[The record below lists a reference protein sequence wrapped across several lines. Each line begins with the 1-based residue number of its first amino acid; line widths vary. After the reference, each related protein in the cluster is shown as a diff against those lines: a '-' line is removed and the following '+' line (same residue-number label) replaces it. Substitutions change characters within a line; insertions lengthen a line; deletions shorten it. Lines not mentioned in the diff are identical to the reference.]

1 MIDYFKAFINY
12 RNDTRFQELCE
23 AGTFAVA
30 VETTDTD
37 TGEVK
42 EAYLY
47 KNMTITPT
55 GAGFVLAG
63 SLHKYRSI
71 IKGIANSTQ
80 IDKYKGY
87 NGDLFTLQDITD
99 TITHLC
105 GVLDISP
112 HVCTLQNIEIGVNN
126 VVTFAPFDFLKGVL
140 YHRNDYSPT
149 IKHGGNYIQFEHNEY
164 YIKLYNKGRQ
174 YELPNEVIRVE
185 IKVMKM
191 RKLIE
196 AGIEISTLADI
207 NETTLKQAFDLL
219 YSEFNEVIYYDY
231 SLKTDGLTE
240 AKQRKVLEYQNRTFW
255 EGLTYKQR
263 YKERERLNT
272 LIEKH
277 SDNYKG
283 QIQRQMI
290 AGYNATIEGKA
301 GDYTLPA
308 TPQPT
313 EANQEV
319 KNDLQNEKSITIL
332 PTPKNQKEGINS
344 PPYQD
349 TPKNQKEGINSPP
362 YQDTPKNQKEG
373 INSPFKY
380 SVRTYPDGVKKEDEK
395 SDLKVTEKT
404 PQKEV
409 KNGVANLDKKAPQK
423 TDLKPLSKDY
433 PRKCVITGISLE
445 LEKENARYI
454 RTNTIMHVKET
465 DEHLYSLLCSLLLP
479 HTGFK
484 PVFEKTIINQLAKQ
498 VRNRYYNKSEG
509 TRSIM
514 QGGDLKNQLS
524 LDL

>member
-12 RNDTRFQELCE
+12 RNDTRFKELCE
-23 AGTFAVA
+23 AGIFAVA
-30 VETTDTD
+30 VETTDTG

-47 KNMTITPT
+47 KNMTITPAGT
-55 GAGFVLAG
+55 GFVLAG

-71 IKGIANSTQ
+71 IKDIATSAQ
-80 IDKYKGY
+80 IDKHQGF

-149 IKHGGNYIQFEHNEY
+149 IKHGGNYIQFELNEY

-174 YELPNEVIRVE
+174 YELSNEVIRVE

-196 AGIEISTLADI
+196 AGINISTLADI
-207 NETTLKQAFDLL
+207 NQSTLKQAFDLL
-219 YSEFNEVIYYDY
+219 YNEFNEVIYYDY
-231 SLKTDGLTE
+231 NLKTDGLTE
-240 AKQRKVLEYQNRTFW
+240 AKQRKVLEYQNKALW
-255 EGLTYKQR
+255 EGLTK
-263 YKERERLNT
+263 KERYREKDRLST

-290 AGYNATIEGKA
+290 AGYNAIIEGKK

-308 TPQPT
+308 APQPT
-313 EANQEV
+313 GANQEV
-319 KNDLQNEKSITIL
+319 KNVIQNEKSITIL
-332 PTPKNQKEGINS
+332 PTYQDTSENTKLGTFS
-344 PPYQD
+344 PTYQD
-349 TPKNQKEGINSPP
+349 TPENTKLG
-362 YQDTPKNQKEG
+362 TF
-373 INSPFKY
+373 SPFKY
-380 SVRTYPDGVKKEDEK
+380 SVRTYPEGVEKEGEK
-395 SDLKVTEKT
+395 SDLKDTKKT

-409 KNGVANLDKKAPQK
+409 KNEGVNFDKKSPQK

-445 LEKENARYI
+445 LEKSEARYI
-454 RTNTIMHVKET
+454 QTKTIRRVKET
-465 DEHLYSLLCSLLLP
+465 DGHLYSLLCSLLLP
-479 HTGFK
+479 RTGVV
-484 PVFEKTIINQLAKQ
+484 PVFESNIINQLAKQ
-498 VRNRYYNKSEG
+498 VRNRYYNKSYL
-509 TRSIM
+509 TRAIM
-514 QGGDLKNQLS
+514 QGSDLHNQLF

>member
-1 MIDYFKAFINY
+1 MIDYFKALIDY
-12 RNDTRFQELCE
+12 RNDTRFEELRK
-23 AGTFAVA
+23 AGTFAVGITKS
-30 VETTDTD
+30 EPKE
-37 TGEVK
+37 GEILK
-42 EAYLY
+42 HTYLY
-47 KNMTITPT
+47 KNMRITT
-55 GAGFVLAG
+55 TQNGFLLEG

-71 IKGIANSTQ
+71 IKGVATCEQ
-80 IDKYKGY
+80 IDKHQGF

-112 HVCTLQNIEIGVNN
+112 HICTLQNIEIGVNN

-196 AGIEISTLADI
+196 AGINISTLADI
-207 NETTLKQAFDLL
+207 NESTLKQAFDLL
-219 YSEFNEVIYYDY
+219 YNEFNEVIYYDY

-263 YKERERLNT
+263 YKERDRLST

-290 AGYNATIEGKA
+290 AGYNAIIEGKE

-308 TPQPT
+308 APQPMM
-313 EANQEV
+313 ANQEV
-319 KNDLQNEKSITIL
+319 KD
-332 PTPKNQKEGINS
+332 TPENQKEGIIS

-349 TPKNQKEGINSPP
+349 TPENQKEGIISPP
-362 YQDTPKNQKEG
+362 YQDTPENQKEG
-373 INSPFKY
+373 IISPFKY
-380 SVRTYPDGVKKEDEK
+380 RVRTFPEGLKKEVK
-395 SDLKVTEKT
+395 KVTEKT

-409 KNGVANLDKKAPQK
+409 KNGGEKRGKKEPSK
-423 TDLKPLSKDY
+423 SGKKPLSKDY

-445 LEKENARYI
+445 LEKSEARYI
-454 RTNTIMHVKET
+454 QTKTIKRVKDT
-465 DEHLYSLLCSLLLP
+465 DVHLYSLLCSLLLP
-479 HTGFK
+479 HTGVK
-484 PVFEKTIINQLAKQ
+484 PVFEKNIINQLAKQ

-509 TRSIM
+509 TRSVM
-514 QGGDLKNQLS
+514 QDGDLKKQLS

>member
-12 RNDTRFQELCE
+12 RNDTRFQELKE
-23 AGTFAVA
+23 AGIFAVA

-47 KNMTITPT
+47 KNMNITPT
-55 GAGFVLAG
+55 GTGFVLAG

-71 IKGIANSTQ
+71 IKDIATSAQ

-149 IKHGGNYIQFEHNEY
+149 IKHGGNYIQFEHAQY

-191 RKLIE
+191 QKLIE
-196 AGIEISTLADI
+196 AGINISTLADI

-231 SLKTDGLTE
+231 SLKTEGLTE
-240 AKQRKVLEYQNRTFW
+240 AKKRKVLEYQNRTFW

-263 YKERERLNT
+263 YKERDRLNT
-272 LIEKH
+272 LIEKY

-332 PTPKNQKEGINS
+332 PTPKNQKEGINL
-344 PPYQD
+344 PTYQD
-349 TPKNQKEGINSPP
+349 TPKNQKEGINL
-362 YQDTPKNQKEG
+362 
-373 INSPFKY
+373 PFKY
-380 SVRTYPDGVKKEDEK
+380 SVRTFPEGLKKEGKK
-395 SDLKVTEKT
+395 SDSKDTKKT

-479 HTGFK
+479 HTGVK

-509 TRSIM
+509 TRAIM
-514 QGGDLKNQLS
+514 QGSDLKNQLS

>member
-12 RNDTRFQELCE
+12 RNDTSFQELCE

-126 VVTFAPFDFLKGVL
+126 VVAFAPFDFLKGVL

-196 AGIEISTLADI
+196 AGINISTLADI

-231 SLKTDGLTE
+231 SLKTEGLTE
-240 AKQRKVLEYQNRTFW
+240 AKQRKVLEYQNKTFW
-255 EGLTYKQR
+255 EGLTK
-263 YKERERLNT
+263 KERYREKDRLSA

-313 EANQEV
+313 GTNQEA
-319 KNDLQNEKSITIL
+319 KSTPENTKL
-332 PTPKNQKEGINS
+332 GTTSPT
-344 PPYQD
+344 YQD
-349 TPKNQKEGINSPP
+349 TPQNTKLG
-362 YQDTPKNQKEG
+362 TT
-373 INSPFKY
+373 SPFKY
-380 SVRTYPDGVKKEDEK
+380 SVRTFPEGLKKEGKK
-395 SDLKVTEKT
+395 SDLKDTKKT

-409 KNGVANLDKKAPQK
+409 KNGVANLDKKTPQK

-465 DEHLYSLLCSLLLP
+465 DGHLYSLLCSLLLP
-479 HTGFK
+479 HTGVK

-509 TRSIM
+509 TRSVM

>member
-12 RNDTRFQELCE
+12 RNDTRFKELRE

-30 VETTDTD
+30 VETTDTG

-47 KNMTITPT
+47 KNISITPT
-55 GAGFVLAG
+55 GEGFILAG

-71 IKGIANSTQ
+71 IKGIATCEQ
-80 IDKYKGY
+80 IDKHQGY
-87 NGDLFTLQDITD
+87 NGDLFTLQDITE
-99 TITHLC
+99 IIAHLC

-174 YELPNEVIRVE
+174 YELPNNVIRVE

-196 AGIEISTLADI
+196 AGINISTLADI
-207 NETTLKQAFDLL
+207 NESTLKQAFNLL
-219 YSEFNEVIYYDY
+219 YNEFNEVIYYDY
-231 SLKTDGLTE
+231 SLKTEGLTE

-255 EGLTYKQR
+255 EGLTK
-263 YKERERLNT
+263 KERYREKDRLSS
-272 LIEKH
+272 LIDKH

-308 TPQPT
+308 APQPT
-313 EANQEV
+313 EVNQEV
-319 KNDLQNEKSITIL
+319 EN
-332 PTPKNQKEGINS
+332 TPENQKEGINLPAYDSTSQNTKLGTVS
-344 PPYQD
+344 PAYDSTSQN
-349 TPKNQKEGINSPP
+349 TKLG
-362 YQDTPKNQKEG
+362 TV
-373 INSPFKY
+373 SPFKY
-380 SVRTYPDGVKKEDEK
+380 RVRTYPEGLEKEGEKEVKK
-395 SDLKVTEKT
+395 VIEKT

-409 KNGVANLDKKAPQK
+409 KNGGLKRGKKEPSKSDK
-423 TDLKPLSKDY
+423 KPLSKDY

-445 LEKENARYI
+445 LEKSDARYI
-454 RTNTIMHVKET
+454 QTKTIRRVKDT
-465 DEHLYSLLCSLLLP
+465 DGHLYSLLCSLLLP
-479 HTGFK
+479 HTGVR
-484 PVFEKTIINQLAKQ
+484 PVFERTIINQLAKQ

-509 TRSIM
+509 IRSVM
-514 QGGDLKNQLS
+514 QGGDLKKQLS

>member
-12 RNDTRFQELCE
+12 RNDTRFEELRK
-23 AGTFAVA
+23 AGTFAVGITKC
-30 VETTDTD
+30 EPKE
-37 TGEVK
+37 GEVLK
-42 EAYLY
+42 QSYLY

-55 GAGFVLAG
+55 GEGFILAG

-71 IKGIANSTQ
+71 IKGIATCEQ
-80 IDKYKGY
+80 IDKHQGY
-87 NGDLFTLQDITD
+87 NGDLFTLQDITE
-99 TITHLC
+99 IIAHLC

-149 IKHGGNYIQFEHNEY
+149 IKHGGNYIQFEHAQY

-174 YELPNEVIRVE
+174 YELPNNVIRVE

-191 RKLIE
+191 QKLIE
-196 AGIEISTLADI
+196 AGINISTLADI
-207 NETTLKQAFDLL
+207 NESTLKQAFNLL
-219 YSEFNEVIYYDY
+219 YNEFNEVIYYDY
-231 SLKTDGLTE
+231 SLKTERLTE

-255 EGLTYKQR
+255 KGLDRQQKKNSRKQ
-263 YKERERLNT
+263 LSS
-272 LIEKH
+272 LIDKH

-308 TPQPT
+308 APQPT
-313 EANQEV
+313 GANQEA
-319 KNDLQNEKSITIL
+319 KSTLQTEKSITIL
-332 PTPKNQKEGINS
+332 PAYEN
-344 PPYQD
+344 
-349 TPKNQKEGINSPP
+349 
-362 YQDTPKNQKEG
+362 
-373 INSPFKY
+373 
-380 SVRTYPDGVKKEDEK
+380 KKISQSYRLSIGEDCDILPSEN
-395 SDLKVTEKT
+395 SDLKDTKKT

-409 KNGVANLDKKAPQK
+409 KKEPSKSDK
-423 TDLKPLSKDY
+423 KPLSKDY

-445 LEKENARYI
+445 LEKSEARYI
-454 RTNTIMHVKET
+454 QTKTIRRVKDT
-465 DEHLYSLLCSLLLP
+465 DGHLYSLLCSLLLP
-479 HTGFK
+479 HTGVK
-484 PVFEKTIINQLAKQ
+484 PVFEKNIINQLAKQ

-509 TRSIM
+509 TRAVM
-514 QGGDLKNQLS
+514 QGGDLKKQLS

>member
-23 AGTFAVA
+23 AGTFAIGI
-30 VETTDTD
+30 TKSDPQ
-37 TGEVK
+37 TGEIFK
-42 EAYLY
+42 QTYLY
-47 KNMTITPT
+47 KNMRVTT
-55 GAGFVLAG
+55 AKNGFLLEG
-63 SLHKYRSI
+63 SLHKYRSELKSVVNMYNAKTKRRI
-71 IKGIANSTQ
+71 N
-80 IDKYKGY
+80 DYKGF
-87 NGDLFTLQDITD
+87 NGDLFTFESITE
-99 TITHLC
+99 TIAHLC

-112 HVCTLQNIEIGVNN
+112 HVCTLQNIEIGINN
-126 VVTFAPFDFLKGVL
+126 IVPFQVVRFIDGLL
-140 YHRNDYSPT
+140 YHKGKSITEAKDEDGWTYKQF
-149 IKHGGNYIQFEHNEY
+149 KHGEYIVKIY
-164 YIKLYNKGRQ
+164 DKGKQ
-174 YELPNEVIRVE
+174 YLLPNEVIRVE
-185 IKVMKM
+185 VKITKM

-196 AGIEISTLADI
+196 KAGINISTLADI
-207 NETTLKQAFDLL
+207 NETTLKQAFDFLC
-219 YSEFNEVIYYDY
+219 SEFNEVIYYDY
-231 SLKTDGLTE
+231 SINTEGLTE
-240 AKQRKVLEYQNRTFW
+240 ANRTKLKDYQNRTFW
-255 EGLTYKQR
+255 ERLTR
-263 YKERERLNT
+263 IERHREKDRLNT

-313 EANQEV
+313 EANDSQ
-319 KNDLQNEKSITIL
+319 KDTRQKSEFVT
-332 PTPKNQKEGINS
+332 KSQFN
-344 PPYQD
+344 
-349 TPKNQKEGINSPP
+349 
-362 YQDTPKNQKEG
+362 
-373 INSPFKY
+373 Y
-380 SVRTYPDGVKKEDEK
+380 SVISLQDDKIKSKKK
-395 SDLKVTEKT
+395 SDSKS
-404 PQKEV
+404 
-409 KNGVANLDKKAPQK
+409 PQK

-479 HTGFK
+479 HTGVK

-509 TRSIM
+509 TRAIM
-514 QGGDLKNQLS
+514 QGSDLKNQLS

>member
-12 RNDTRFQELCE
+12 RNDTRFKELKE

-71 IKGIANSTQ
+71 IKGIATCEQ
-80 IDKYKGY
+80 IDKHKGY

-196 AGIEISTLADI
+196 AGINISTLADI
-207 NETTLKQAFDLL
+207 NESTLKQAFDLL
-219 YSEFNEVIYYDY
+219 YNEFNEVIYYDY

-255 EGLTYKQR
+255 EGLTK
-263 YKERERLNT
+263 KERYRERDRLSS
-272 LIEKH
+272 LIDKH

-301 GDYTLPA
+301 GEYTLPA
-308 TPQPT
+308 APQPT
-313 EANQEV
+313 RANQGV
-319 KNDLQNEKSITIL
+319 DNTPQNTKLGTVS
-332 PTPKNQKEGINS
+332 PAYDNTPQNTKLG
-344 PPYQD
+344 
-349 TPKNQKEGINSPP
+349 TV
-362 YQDTPKNQKEG
+362 
-373 INSPFKY
+373 SPFKY
-380 SVRTYPDGVKKEDEK
+380 RVRTYPEGLKKEGEK
-395 SDLKVTEKT
+395 EGEKVIEKT
-404 PQKEV
+404 PQKEA
-409 KNGVANLDKKAPQK
+409 KNGGLKRGKKEPSKSDK
-423 TDLKPLSKDY
+423 KPLSKDY

-454 RTNTIMHVKET
+454 QTNTIRRVKDT
-465 DEHLYSLLCSLLLP
+465 DGHLYSLLCSLLLP
-479 HTGFK
+479 HTGVK

-509 TRSIM
+509 TRSVM
-514 QGGDLKNQLS
+514 QGGDLKKQLS

>member
-12 RNDTRFQELCE
+12 RNDTRFKELKE

-30 VETTDTD
+30 VETTDTG

-47 KNMTITPT
+47 KNMSITPT
-55 GAGFVLAG
+55 GAGFILAG

-71 IKGIANSTQ
+71 IKGIATCEQ
-80 IDKYKGY
+80 IDKHQGY
-87 NGDLFTLQDITD
+87 NGDLFTLQDITE
-99 TITHLC
+99 IIAHLC

-174 YELPNEVIRVE
+174 YELPNNVIRVE

-196 AGIEISTLADI
+196 AGINISTLADI
-207 NETTLKQAFDLL
+207 NESTLKQAFDLL
-219 YSEFNEVIYYDY
+219 YNEFNEVIYYDY

-255 EGLTYKQR
+255 EGLTK
-263 YKERERLNT
+263 KERYRERDRLSS
-272 LIEKH
+272 LIDKH

-301 GDYTLPA
+301 GEYTLPA
-308 TPQPT
+308 APQPT
-313 EANQEV
+313 RANQGV
-319 KNDLQNEKSITIL
+319 DNTPQNTKLGTVS
-332 PTPKNQKEGINS
+332 PAYDNTPQNTKLG
-344 PPYQD
+344 
-349 TPKNQKEGINSPP
+349 TV
-362 YQDTPKNQKEG
+362 
-373 INSPFKY
+373 SPFKY
-380 SVRTYPDGVKKEDEK
+380 RVRTYPEGLKKEGEK
-395 SDLKVTEKT
+395 EGEKVIEKT
-404 PQKEV
+404 PQKEA
-409 KNGVANLDKKAPQK
+409 KNGGLKRGKKEPSKSDK
-423 TDLKPLSKDY
+423 KPLSKDY

-454 RTNTIMHVKET
+454 QTNTIRRVKDT
-465 DEHLYSLLCSLLLP
+465 DGHLYSLLCSLLLP
-479 HTGFK
+479 HTGVK

-509 TRSIM
+509 TRSVM
-514 QGGDLKNQLS
+514 QGGDLKKQLS

>member
-12 RNDTRFQELCE
+12 RNDTRFKELRE

-71 IKGIANSTQ
+71 IKDIATSGQ
-80 IDKYKGY
+80 IDKHQGF

-196 AGIEISTLADI
+196 AGINISTLADI
-207 NETTLKQAFDLL
+207 NESTLKQAFDLL
-219 YSEFNEVIYYDY
+219 YNEFNEVIYYDY

-240 AKQRKVLEYQNRTFW
+240 AKQRKVLEYQNKTFW
-255 EGLTYKQR
+255 EGLTK
-263 YKERERLNT
+263 KERYREKDRLST

-290 AGYNATIEGKA
+290 AGYNAIIEGKK

-308 TPQPT
+308 APQPT
-313 EANQEV
+313 GANQEV
-319 KNDLQNEKSITIL
+319 KNVIQNEKSITIL
-332 PTPKNQKEGINS
+332 PTYQDTSENTKLGTFS
-344 PPYQD
+344 PTYQD
-349 TPKNQKEGINSPP
+349 TPENTKLG
-362 YQDTPKNQKEG
+362 TF
-373 INSPFKY
+373 SPFKY
-380 SVRTYPDGVKKEDEK
+380 SVRTYPEGVEKEGEK
-395 SDLKVTEKT
+395 SDLKDTKKT

-409 KNGVANLDKKAPQK
+409 KNEGVNF
-423 TDLKPLSKDY
+423 
-433 PRKCVITGISLE
+433 V
-445 LEKENARYI
+445 
-454 RTNTIMHVKET
+454 
-465 DEHLYSLLCSLLLP
+465 
-479 HTGFK
+479 
-484 PVFEKTIINQLAKQ
+484 
-498 VRNRYYNKSEG
+498 
-509 TRSIM
+509 
-514 QGGDLKNQLS
+514 
-524 LDL
+524 

>member
-71 IKGIANSTQ
+71 IKGIANSAQ

-149 IKHGGNYIQFEHNEY
+149 IKHGGNYIQFEHAQY

-191 RKLIE
+191 QKLIE
-196 AGIEISTLADI
+196 AGINISTLADI

-231 SLKTDGLTE
+231 SLKTEGLTE
-240 AKQRKVLEYQNRTFW
+240 AKQRKVLEYQNKTFW
-255 EGLTYKQR
+255 EGLTK
-263 YKERERLNT
+263 KERYREKDRLST
-272 LIEKH
+272 IIEKH

-290 AGYNATIEGKA
+290 AGYNAIIEGKA
-301 GDYTLPA
+301 GDYTLPTA
-308 TPQPT
+308 PQPT
-313 EANQEV
+313 GA
-319 KNDLQNEKSITIL
+319 KD
-332 PTPKNQKEGINS
+332 TPENTKLGTTL

-349 TPKNQKEGINSPP
+349 TPENTKLGTTLPP
-362 YQDTPKNQKEG
+362 YQDTPENTKLG
-373 INSPFKY
+373 TTLPFKY
-380 SVRTYPDGVKKEDEK
+380 SVRTYPEGLKKEGKK
-395 SDLKVTEKT
+395 SDLKVAEKT
-404 PQKEV
+404 PEKGV
-409 KNGVANLDKKAPQK
+409 KNEGANLDKKAPQK

-445 LEKENARYI
+445 LEKESARYI

-479 HTGFK
+479 HTGVK

>member
-12 RNDTRFQELCE
+12 RNDTRFEELRK
-23 AGTFAVA
+23 AGTFAVGITKC
-30 VETTDTD
+30 EPKE
-37 TGEVK
+37 GEVLK
-42 EAYLY
+42 QSYLY

-55 GAGFVLAG
+55 GEGFILAG

-71 IKGIANSTQ
+71 IKGIATCDQ
-80 IDKYKGY
+80 IDKHQGY
-87 NGDLFTLQDITD
+87 NGDLFTLQDITE
-99 TITHLC
+99 IIAHLC

-149 IKHGGNYIQFEHNEY
+149 IKHGGNYIQFEHAQY

-174 YELPNEVIRVE
+174 YELPNNVIRVE

-191 RKLIE
+191 QKLIE
-196 AGIEISTLADI
+196 AGINISTLADI
-207 NETTLKQAFDLL
+207 NESTLKQAFNLL
-219 YSEFNEVIYYDY
+219 YNEFNEVIYYDY

-263 YKERERLNT
+263 YKERDRLSS
-272 LIEKH
+272 LIDKR

-290 AGYNATIEGKA
+290 VGYNAIIEGKA

-308 TPQPT
+308 APQPT
-313 EANQEV
+313 GANQEV
-319 KNDLQNEKSITIL
+319 KD
-332 PTPKNQKEGINS
+332 TPENQKEGINL

-349 TPKNQKEGINSPP
+349 TPENQKEGINL
-362 YQDTPKNQKEG
+362 
-373 INSPFKY
+373 PFKY
-380 SVRTYPDGVKKEDEK
+380 SVRTYPEGLKKEGEK
-395 SDLKVTEKT
+395 VIEKT
-404 PQKEV
+404 PEKKV
-409 KNGVANLDKKAPQK
+409 KNGGSKRGKKEPSK
-423 TDLKPLSKDY
+423 SGKKPLSKDY

-445 LEKENARYI
+445 LEKSEARYI
-454 RTNTIMHVKET
+454 QTKTIRRVKDT
-465 DEHLYSLLCSLLLP
+465 DRHLYSLLCSLLLP
-479 HTGFK
+479 HTGVK
-484 PVFEKTIINQLAKQ
+484 PVFEKNIINQLAKQ

-509 TRSIM
+509 TRAVM
-514 QGGDLKNQLS
+514 QGGDLKKQLS

>member
-12 RNDTRFQELCE
+12 RNDTRFKELKE

-30 VETTDTD
+30 VETTDTG

-55 GAGFVLAG
+55 GTGFVLAG

-71 IKGIANSTQ
+71 IKGIATQKQ
-80 IDKYKGY
+80 IDKHKGY

-99 TITHLC
+99 TITYLC

-196 AGIEISTLADI
+196 AGINISTLADI

-219 YSEFNEVIYYDY
+219 YNEFNEVIYYDG
-231 SLKTDGLTE
+231 SINTEGLTE
-240 AKQRKVLEYQNRTFW
+240 AKQRKVLEYQNKTFW

-263 YKERERLNT
+263 YKERDRLST
-272 LIEKH
+272 LIETR

-308 TPQPT
+308 APQPT
-313 EANQEV
+313 GTNQEA
-319 KNDLQNEKSITIL
+319 KI
-332 PTPKNQKEGINS
+332 TPKNQKEGINS
-344 PPYQD
+344 P
-349 TPKNQKEGINSPP
+349 T

-380 SVRTYPDGVKKEDEK
+380 RVRTYPKGVKKEGKK
-395 SDLKVTEKT
+395 SDLKDTEKT
-404 PQKEV
+404 PQKEG
-409 KNGVANLDKKAPQK
+409 KNEVANFNKKSPQK

-445 LEKENARYI
+445 LEKSGARYI
-454 RTNTIMHVKET
+454 QTKTIRRVKET
-465 DEHLYSLLCSLLLP
+465 DGHLYSLLCSLLLP
-479 HTGFK
+479 RTGVV
-484 PVFEKTIINQLAKQ
+484 PVFESNIINQLAKQ
-498 VRNRYYNKSEG
+498 VRNRYYNKSYL
-509 TRSIM
+509 TRAIM
-514 QGGDLKNQLS
+514 QGSDLHNQLF

>member
-71 IKGIANSTQ
+71 IKGIATSAQ

-149 IKHGGNYIQFEHNEY
+149 IKHGGNYIQFEHAQY

-191 RKLIE
+191 QKLIE
-196 AGIEISTLADI
+196 AGINISTLADI
-207 NETTLKQAFDLL
+207 NESTLKQAFDLL
-219 YSEFNEVIYYDY
+219 YNEFNEVIYYDY

-240 AKQRKVLEYQNRTFW
+240 AKQRKVLEYQNKTFW
-255 EGLTYKQR
+255 EGLDRQQKKNSRKQ
-263 YKERERLNT
+263 LST
-272 LIEKH
+272 IIEKH

-308 TPQPT
+308 APQPMGT
-313 EANQEV
+313 NQEAKSTP
-319 KNDLQNEKSITIL
+319 KNTKLGTTLPPYENEKSITIL
-332 PTPKNQKEGINS
+332 PPYENEKSITIL
-344 PPYQD
+344 PPYENEKISQSYRLSI
-349 TPKNQKEGINSPP
+349 G
-362 YQDTPKNQKEG
+362 
-373 INSPFKY
+373 
-380 SVRTYPDGVKKEDEK
+380 EDCDILPSEK

-409 KNGVANLDKKAPQK
+409 KNGVANLDKKTPQK

-479 HTGFK
+479 HTGVK

>member
-71 IKGIANSTQ
+71 IKGIANSAQ

-149 IKHGGNYIQFEHNEY
+149 IKHGGNYIQFEHAQY

-191 RKLIE
+191 QKLIE
-196 AGIEISTLADI
+196 AGINISTLADI

-231 SLKTDGLTE
+231 SLKTEGLTE
-240 AKQRKVLEYQNRTFW
+240 AKQRKVLEYQNKTFW
-255 EGLTYKQR
+255 EGLTK
-263 YKERERLNT
+263 KERYREKDRLST
-272 LIEKH
+272 IIEKH

-290 AGYNATIEGKA
+290 AGYNAIIEGKA
-301 GDYTLPA
+301 GDYTLPTA
-308 TPQPT
+308 PQPT
-313 EANQEV
+313 GA
-319 KNDLQNEKSITIL
+319 KD
-332 PTPKNQKEGINS
+332 TPENTKLGTTL

-349 TPKNQKEGINSPP
+349 TPENTKLG
-362 YQDTPKNQKEG
+362 TTL
-373 INSPFKY
+373 PFKY
-380 SVRTYPDGVKKEDEK
+380 SVRTYPEGLKKEGKK
-395 SDLKVTEKT
+395 SDLKVAEKT
-404 PQKEV
+404 PEKGV
-409 KNGVANLDKKAPQK
+409 KNEGANLDKKAPQK

-445 LEKENARYI
+445 LEKESARYI

-479 HTGFK
+479 HTGVK

>member
-149 IKHGGNYIQFEHNEY
+149 IKHGGNYIQFEHAQY

-191 RKLIE
+191 QKLIE
-196 AGIEISTLADI
+196 AGINISTLADI
-207 NETTLKQAFDLL
+207 NESTLKQAFNLL
-219 YSEFNEVIYYDY
+219 YNEFNEVIYYDY
-231 SLKTDGLTE
+231 SLKTEGLTE

-255 EGLTYKQR
+255 KGLDRQQKKNSRKQ
-263 YKERERLNT
+263 LSS
-272 LIEKH
+272 LIDKH

-308 TPQPT
+308 APQPT
-313 EANQEV
+313 GANQEA
-319 KNDLQNEKSITIL
+319 KSTLQTEKSITIL
-332 PTPKNQKEGINS
+332 PAYGSTSKGEKSITILPAYENQKISQSYRLSIG
-344 PPYQD
+344 
-349 TPKNQKEGINSPP
+349 
-362 YQDTPKNQKEG
+362 
-373 INSPFKY
+373 
-380 SVRTYPDGVKKEDEK
+380 EDCDILPSEN

-404 PQKEV
+404 PEKGV
-409 KNGVANLDKKAPQK
+409 KNRWLKRGKKEPSKSDK
-423 TDLKPLSKDY
+423 KPLSKDY

-479 HTGFK
+479 HTGVK

-509 TRSIM
+509 TRSVM
-514 QGGDLKNQLS
+514 QGGDLKKQLS

>member
-71 IKGIANSTQ
+71 IKGIANSAQ

-149 IKHGGNYIQFEHNEY
+149 IKHGGNYIQFDHAQY

-191 RKLIE
+191 QKLIE
-196 AGIEISTLADI
+196 AGINISTLADI

-231 SLKTDGLTE
+231 SLKTEGLTE
-240 AKQRKVLEYQNRTFW
+240 AKQRKVLEYQNKTFW
-255 EGLTYKQR
+255 EGLTK
-263 YKERERLNT
+263 KERYREKDRLST
-272 LIEKH
+272 IIEKH

-290 AGYNATIEGKA
+290 AGYNAIIEGKA
-301 GDYTLPA
+301 GDYTLPTA
-308 TPQPT
+308 PQPT
-313 EANQEV
+313 GA
-319 KNDLQNEKSITIL
+319 KD
-332 PTPKNQKEGINS
+332 TPENTKLGTTL

-349 TPKNQKEGINSPP
+349 TPENTKLG
-362 YQDTPKNQKEG
+362 TTL
-373 INSPFKY
+373 PFKY
-380 SVRTYPDGVKKEDEK
+380 SVRTYPEGLKKEGKK
-395 SDLKVTEKT
+395 SDLKVAEKT
-404 PQKEV
+404 PEKGV
-409 KNGVANLDKKAPQK
+409 KNEGANLDKKAPQK

-445 LEKENARYI
+445 LEKESARYI

-479 HTGFK
+479 HTGVK

>member
-149 IKHGGNYIQFEHNEY
+149 IKHGGNYIQFEHAQY

-191 RKLIE
+191 QKLIE
-196 AGIEISTLADI
+196 AGINISTLADI
-207 NETTLKQAFDLL
+207 NESTLKQAFNLL
-219 YSEFNEVIYYDY
+219 YNEFNEVIYYDY
-231 SLKTDGLTE
+231 SLKTEGLTE

-255 EGLTYKQR
+255 KGLDRQQKKNSRKQ
-263 YKERERLNT
+263 LSS
-272 LIEKH
+272 LIDKH

-308 TPQPT
+308 APQPT
-313 EANQEV
+313 GANQEA
-319 KNDLQNEKSITIL
+319 KSTLQTEKSITIL
-332 PTPKNQKEGINS
+332 PAYGSTSKGEKSITILPAYGSTSKGEKSITILPAYENQKISQSYRLSIG
-344 PPYQD
+344 
-349 TPKNQKEGINSPP
+349 
-362 YQDTPKNQKEG
+362 
-373 INSPFKY
+373 
-380 SVRTYPDGVKKEDEK
+380 EDCDILPSEN

-404 PQKEV
+404 PEKGV
-409 KNGVANLDKKAPQK
+409 KNRWLKRGKKEPSKSDK
-423 TDLKPLSKDY
+423 KPLSKDY

-479 HTGFK
+479 HTGVK

-509 TRSIM
+509 TRSVM
-514 QGGDLKNQLS
+514 QGGDLKKQLS

>member
-1 MIDYFKAFINY
+1 MIDYFKALIDY
-12 RNDTRFQELCE
+12 RNDTRFEELRE
-23 AGTFAVA
+23 AGTFAVGITKS
-30 VETTDTD
+30 EPKE
-37 TGEVK
+37 GEILK
-42 EAYLY
+42 HTYLY
-47 KNMTITPT
+47 KNMRITT
-55 GAGFVLAG
+55 TQNGFLLEG

-71 IKGIANSTQ
+71 IKGIATSAQ
-80 IDKYKGY
+80 IDKHQGF

-99 TITHLC
+99 TIAHLC

-149 IKHGGNYIQFEHNEY
+149 IKHGGNYIQFEHAQY

-191 RKLIE
+191 QKLIE
-196 AGIEISTLADI
+196 AGINISTLADI
-207 NETTLKQAFDLL
+207 NESTLKQAFDLL
-219 YSEFNEVIYYDY
+219 YNEFNEVIYYDY

-240 AKQRKVLEYQNRTFW
+240 AKQRKVLEYQNKTFW
-255 EGLTYKQR
+255 EGLTKKKR
-263 YKERERLNT
+263 YREKDRLST

-290 AGYNATIEGKA
+290 AGYNAIIEGKE

-308 TPQPT
+308 APQPT
-313 EANQEV
+313 RANQEV
-319 KNDLQNEKSITIL
+319 KDTPQNTKLGTTL
-332 PTPKNQKEGINS
+332 

-349 TPKNQKEGINSPP
+349 TPQNTKLG
-362 YQDTPKNQKEG
+362 TTL
-373 INSPFKY
+373 PFKY
-380 SVRTYPDGVKKEDEK
+380 SVRTYPEGLKKEGKK
-395 SDLKVTEKT
+395 SDLKDTKKT

-409 KNGVANLDKKAPQK
+409 KKEPSKSDK
-423 TDLKPLSKDY
+423 KPLSKDY

-454 RTNTIMHVKET
+454 QTNTIRRVKDT
-465 DEHLYSLLCSLLLP
+465 DGHLYSLLCSLLLP
-479 HTGFK
+479 HTGVK
-484 PVFEKTIINQLAKQ
+484 PVFEKNIINQLAKQ

-509 TRSIM
+509 TRSVM
-514 QGGDLKNQLS
+514 QGGDLKKQLS

>member
-12 RNDTRFQELCE
+12 RNDTRFQELKE
-23 AGTFAVA
+23 AGIFAVA

-47 KNMTITPT
+47 KNMNITPT
-55 GAGFVLAG
+55 GTGFVLAG

-71 IKGIANSTQ
+71 IKDIATSAQ

-126 VVTFAPFDFLKGVL
+126 VVTFAPFEFMRGVL
-140 YHRNDYSPT
+140 YHRNDYNPT
-149 IKHGGNYIQFEHNEY
+149 IKYGGGYIQFNHSDY
-164 YIKLYNKGRQ
+164 FIKIYNKGNQ
-174 YELPNEVIRVE
+174 YKLKNSVVRVE

-207 NETTLKQAFDLL
+207 NEITLKQAFNLL
-219 YSEFNEVIYYDY
+219 YSEFNEVIYYDR
-231 SLKTDGLTE
+231 SINTEGLTE
-240 AKQRKVLEYQNRTFW
+240 AKQRKVLEYQNKTFW
-255 EGLTYKQR
+255 EKASRRNKQHH
-263 YKERERLNT
+263 KEQLNS
-272 LIEKH
+272 LIDKR

-290 AGYNATIEGKA
+290 AGYNATIEGKT

-308 TPQPT
+308 APQPT
-313 EANQEV
+313 EENQEEKSSLQGEKYV
-319 KNDLQNEKSITIL
+319 TISPQNENAKMLQSHPLSIGWECNI
-332 PTPKNQKEGINS
+332 KGSKKVKE
-344 PPYQD
+344 
-349 TPKNQKEGINSPP
+349 KEPS
-362 YQDTPKNQKEG
+362 
-373 INSPFKY
+373 
-380 SVRTYPDGVKKEDEK
+380 K
-395 SDLKVTEKT
+395 SDK
-404 PQKEV
+404 
-409 KNGVANLDKKAPQK
+409 
-423 TDLKPLSKDY
+423 KPLSKDY

-445 LEKENARYI
+445 LEKSDARYI
-454 RTNTIMHVKET
+454 QTKTIRRVKDT
-465 DEHLYSLLCSLLLP
+465 DGHLYSLLCSLLLP
-479 HTGFK
+479 HTGVK

-509 TRSIM
+509 IRSVM
-514 QGGDLKNQLS
+514 QGGDLKKQLS

>member
-12 RNDTRFQELCE
+12 RNDTRFEELRK
-23 AGTFAVA
+23 AGTFAVGITKC
-30 VETTDTD
+30 EPKE
-37 TGEVK
+37 GEVLK
-42 EAYLY
+42 QSYLY

-55 GAGFVLAG
+55 GEGFILAG

-71 IKGIANSTQ
+71 IKGIATCEQ
-80 IDKYKGY
+80 IDKHQGY
-87 NGDLFTLQDITD
+87 NGDLFTLQDITE
-99 TITHLC
+99 IIAHLC

-149 IKHGGNYIQFEHNEY
+149 IKHGGNYIQFEHAQY

-174 YELPNEVIRVE
+174 YELPNNVIRVE

-191 RKLIE
+191 QKLIE
-196 AGIEISTLADI
+196 AGINISTLADI
-207 NETTLKQAFDLL
+207 NESTLKQAFNLL
-219 YSEFNEVIYYDY
+219 YNEFNEVIYYDY

-240 AKQRKVLEYQNRTFW
+240 AKQRKVLEYQNKTFW

-263 YKERERLNT
+263 YKERDRLSS
-272 LIEKH
+272 LIDKR

-290 AGYNATIEGKA
+290 AGYNAIIEGKE

-308 TPQPT
+308 APQPT
-313 EANQEV
+313 RANQEA
-319 KNDLQNEKSITIL
+319 KD
-332 PTPKNQKEGINS
+332 TPENQKEGINL

-349 TPKNQKEGINSPP
+349 TPENQKEGINL
-362 YQDTPKNQKEG
+362 
-373 INSPFKY
+373 PFKY
-380 SVRTYPDGVKKEDEK
+380 SVRTYPEGLKKEGE
-395 SDLKVTEKT
+395 KVTEKT
-404 PQKEV
+404 PEKEV
-409 KNGVANLDKKAPQK
+409 KNGWSKRGKKEPSKSDK
-423 TDLKPLSKDY
+423 KPLSKDY

-445 LEKENARYI
+445 LEKSEARYI
-454 RTNTIMHVKET
+454 QTKTIRRVKDT
-465 DEHLYSLLCSLLLP
+465 DGHLYSLLCSLLLP
-479 HTGFK
+479 HTGVR
-484 PVFEKTIINQLAKQ
+484 PVFERTIINQLAKQ

-509 TRSIM
+509 IRSVM
-514 QGGDLKNQLS
+514 QGGDLKKQLS

>member
-12 RNDTRFQELCE
+12 RNDTRFKELCE
-23 AGTFAVA
+23 AGIFAVA
-30 VETTDTD
+30 VETTDTG

-47 KNMTITPT
+47 KNMTITPAGT
-55 GAGFVLAG
+55 GFVLAG

-71 IKGIANSTQ
+71 IKDIATSAQ
-80 IDKYKGY
+80 IDKHQGF

-149 IKHGGNYIQFEHNEY
+149 IKHGGNYIQCEHNEY

-174 YELPNEVIRVE
+174 YELSNEVIRVE

-196 AGIEISTLADI
+196 AGINISTLADI
-207 NETTLKQAFDLL
+207 NQSTLKQAFDLL
-219 YSEFNEVIYYDY
+219 YNEFNEVIYYDY
-231 SLKTDGLTE
+231 NLKTDGLTE
-240 AKQRKVLEYQNRTFW
+240 AKQRKVLEYQNKTFW
-255 EGLTYKQR
+255 EGLTK
-263 YKERERLNT
+263 KERYREKDRLST

-290 AGYNATIEGKA
+290 AGYNAIIEGKK

-308 TPQPT
+308 APQPT
-313 EANQEV
+313 GANQEV
-319 KNDLQNEKSITIL
+319 KNVIQNEKSITIL
-332 PTPKNQKEGINS
+332 PTYQDTSENTKLGTFS
-344 PPYQD
+344 PTYQD
-349 TPKNQKEGINSPP
+349 TPENTKLG
-362 YQDTPKNQKEG
+362 TF
-373 INSPFKY
+373 SPFKY
-380 SVRTYPDGVKKEDEK
+380 SVRTYPEGVEKEGEK
-395 SDLKVTEKT
+395 SDLKDTKKT

-409 KNGVANLDKKAPQK
+409 KNEGVNFDKKSPQK

-445 LEKENARYI
+445 LEKSEARYI
-454 RTNTIMHVKET
+454 QTKTIRRVKET
-465 DEHLYSLLCSLLLP
+465 DGHLYSLLCSLLLP
-479 HTGFK
+479 RTGVV
-484 PVFEKTIINQLAKQ
+484 PVFESNIINQLAKQ
-498 VRNRYYNKSEG
+498 VRNRYYNKSYL
-509 TRSIM
+509 TRAIM
-514 QGGDLKNQLS
+514 QGSDLHNQLF